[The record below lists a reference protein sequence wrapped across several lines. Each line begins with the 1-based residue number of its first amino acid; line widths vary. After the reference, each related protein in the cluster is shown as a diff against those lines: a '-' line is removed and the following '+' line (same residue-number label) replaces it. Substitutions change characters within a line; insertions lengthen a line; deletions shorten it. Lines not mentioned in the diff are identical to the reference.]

1 MSLEELVVTI
11 QKYFSCSL
19 CICLHDLLISL
30 VLISDLLDSVLE
42 LILKIH
48 VTFITYSQ
56 QGCLLLSLYHQVS
69 HGYVREI
76 RYF

>member
-1 MSLEELVVTI
+1 ML
-11 QKYFSCSL
+11 F
-19 CICLHDLLISL
+19 
-30 VLISDLLDSVLE
+30 DSVLE
-42 LILKIH
+42 PILKIH